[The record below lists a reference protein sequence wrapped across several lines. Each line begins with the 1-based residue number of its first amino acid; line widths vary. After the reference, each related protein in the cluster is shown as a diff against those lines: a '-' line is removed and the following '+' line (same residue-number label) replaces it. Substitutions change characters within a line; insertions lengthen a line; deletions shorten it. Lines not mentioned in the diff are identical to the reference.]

1 MAGRLK
7 SSHSRLSGYGF
18 CPKKYEY
25 RYVLE
30 TPAPPRAEL
39 AFGVALHAALEENF
53 KQKTESRKDLPVE
66 ALAAVFLERLRAGL
80 AGVPE
85 DSLRG
90 AADPHYLEAMGQHFL
105 SRFLSER
112 APALQPAPR
121 GVECRFLIPLPG
133 GHEISGAFD
142 LLDSDWV
149 LHDFKTSSKPYDP
162 RRADRTQLVIYAW
175 ACERMFGR
183 PPKALCFDVFVKG
196 DGAGG
201 AADGAAGLQ
210 APVFFPTPA
219 PDEMAQVA
227 RRLSALLDRINA
239 ARAKDDFPR
248 SFEPGRCHWCEY
260 QDPCRAEWEAEG
272 RPAPVR
278 VSLGSLA

>member
-1 MAGRLK
+1 VAGRLK

-196 DGAGG
+196 DGA
-201 AADGAAGLQ
+201 DGAVELQ
-210 APVFFPTPA
+210 EPVLFPTPS
-219 PDEMAQVA
+219 PLEMAEVG
-227 RRLSALLDRINA
+227 RRLSAQIDQLIA
-239 ARAKDDFPR
+239 AETRGAFPR
-248 SFEPGRCHWCEY
+248 SFVPLRCHWCEY
-260 QDPCRAEWEAEG
+260 QTRCLTDWERDG
-272 RPAPVR
+272 RPEPVR
-278 VSLGSLA
+278 VRLERLA